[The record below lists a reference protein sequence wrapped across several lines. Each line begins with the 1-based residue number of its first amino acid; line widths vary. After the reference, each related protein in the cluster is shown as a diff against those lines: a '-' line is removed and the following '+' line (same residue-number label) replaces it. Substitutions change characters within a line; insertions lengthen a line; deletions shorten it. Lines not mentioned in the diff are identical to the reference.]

1 LKRTDVSRSSIPK
14 ISSQQQQGLRVETP
28 GARITK
34 ETSVV
39 DGGRRD
45 LVHRLERTDL
55 NHPFKSTI
63 KIVRSMV
70 VLHCG
75 ARTCSGLN
83 FS

>member
-1 LKRTDVSRSSIPK
+1 MSADIPFRK
-14 ISSQQQQGLRVETP
+14 ISSQQQHGLRVETP
-28 GARITK
+28 RARIMK

-45 LVHRLERTDL
+45 LVHGLERKDM
-55 NHPFKSTI
+55 NHPFKGTVN
-63 KIVRSMV
+63 IVRSTV

>member
-1 LKRTDVSRSSIPK
+1 MSADLPFWK

-45 LVHRLERTDL
+45 LVCRLERTDL

-63 KIVRSMV
+63 KIMRSTVM
-70 VLHCG
+70 LHCG

>member
-1 LKRTDVSRSSIPK
+1 MSADLPFRK
-14 ISSQQQQGLRVETP
+14 ISSQQQQGLRVETS
-28 GARITK
+28 GAWITK
-34 ETSVV
+34 ETSAV

-45 LVHRLERTDL
+45 LVYRIERTDL

-63 KIVRSMV
+63 NIMRSMIM
-70 VLHCG
+70 LHCE

>member
-1 LKRTDVSRSSIPK
+1 MSADLPFWK

-45 LVHRLERTDL
+45 LWSTDL
-55 NHPFKSTI
+55 RGQI
-63 KIVRSMV
+63 
-70 VLHCG
+70 
-75 ARTCSGLN
+75 
-83 FS
+83 

>member
-1 LKRTDVSRSSIPK
+1 MSKDLPFWK
-14 ISSQQQQGLRVETP
+14 ISSQHQQGLRLETLR
-28 GARITK
+28 AQIMK
-34 ETSVV
+34 ETSVI

-45 LVHRLERTDL
+45 LVHGLERTDM

-63 KIVRSMV
+63 NIMRSMV
-70 VLHCG
+70 MLHCG

>member
-1 LKRTDVSRSSIPK
+1 MSADLPFRK
-14 ISSQQQQGLRVETP
+14 ISSQQQQGLRVESP
-28 GARITK
+28 RARITK
-34 ETSVV
+34 ETSTI

-55 NHPFKSTI
+55 NRLFKITI
-63 KIVRSMV
+63 KIMRSMV
-70 VLHCG
+70 MLHCG